1 MWWNTAIIL
10 IWLCIFF
17 TIVAVTIVC
26 QKKKTGIAKPISI
39 IFAGML
45 LAVYIGIFPGNYVS
59 ANYSDNDF
67 IRFTETFFI
76 SIADLIQVFTANNNV
91 KELLETIR
99 SHESFFLQ
107 QAYIFTMSIMCTVA
121 PLLTIGTLISI
132 LMRLSAGR
140 RYLFSFFKTVYIF
153 SDLNDRSI
161 VLASD
166 IKNNHPNSMIVFTDV
181 VDHEDETSL
190 ELSNRAKSIG
200 AILFKQDILTPKF
213 HMHRKKAEMLFFIM
227 GDNEAENIEHSLILT
242 ERYKNRENTRLYIF
256 SSTRESELALTGVD
270 KGKLKVRRINEVQ
283 SLIYRTL
290 YEKGE
295 KLFDKAIENN
305 GTKNI
310 NVVVLGMGNY
320 GTEMVKA
327 LAWFCQMDGYK
338 LTIHA
343 FDKDPYAESKFK
355 ALCPDLMSDKYNGK
369 TKPGETD
376 YTIIIHSSV
385 DVDTS
390 ESSDIMKTIPPATF
404 VFISLGSDEE
414 NVKTAANMRALSIRC
429 GFPSSI
435 QSVVRNSEIS
445 NILSSA
451 TNHKGQTYDI
461 DYIGD
466 LQLAYSEHIIINSE
480 LETIARNRHVRS
492 GYDED
497 LFWRYEYYYRS
508 SVASEVQK
516 QARNYCHVRGTD
528 KLNEHDKDKLTAEEI
543 DFLRCL
549 EHCRW
554 NAFTRGE
561 GYICGIETD
570 HLAKTHKCLV
580 SYYDLPPEIQ
590 ALDDIW

>member
-10 IWLCIFF
+10 IWLCLIF

-26 QKKKTGIAKPISI
+26 KNKKTEITKPISI
-39 IFAGML
+39 IFVGML

-76 SIADLIQVFTANNNV
+76 SIADLIQVFTANTDV
-91 KELLETIR
+91 KELLGTIG
-99 SHESFFLQ
+99 SQEPFLFQ

-132 LMRLSAGR
+132 LMRLSARR

-166 IKNNHPNSMIVFTDV
+166 LKNNHPNSVIVFTNVEQEDV
-181 VDHEDETSL
+181 TSE
-190 ELSNRAKSIG
+190 ELLSKAKSIG
-200 AILFKQDILTPKF
+200 AILFRQDILTPKF
-213 HMHRKKAEMLFFIM
+213 HLHTKKAMMFFFIM
-227 GDNEAENIEHSLILT
+227 GINEAENIEHTLILI
-242 ERYKNRENTRLYIF
+242 ERYKNRDKTRVYIF

-270 KGKLKVRRINEVQ
+270 KGNLKVRRVNEVQ
-283 SLIYRTL
+283 SLIYQTL

-295 KLFDKAIENN
+295 KLFNKAIEDDDK
-305 GTKNI
+305 KNI
-310 NVVVLGMGNY
+310 NAVVLGMGNY

-338 LTIHA
+338 LTIHI

-355 ALCPDLMSDKYNGK
+355 ALCPDLMNAKYNGK

-376 YTIIIHSSV
+376 YTITIHSSV

-390 ESSDIMKTIPPATF
+390 EFSDIMKTIPPATF

-414 NVKTAANMRALSIRC
+414 NVKTAANMRALSIRY

-480 LETIARNRHVRS
+480 LETIARDRHVRS
-492 GYDED
+492 GYDEE

>member
-132 LMRLSAGR
+132 LMSLSAGR
-140 RYLFSFFKTVYIF
+140 RYLFSFFKAVYIF
-153 SDLNDRSI
+153 SELNDRSI

-200 AILFKQDILTPKF
+200 AILFKKDILTPKF
-213 HMHRKKAEMLFFIM
+213 HMHRKKAEMLFFII
-227 GDNEAENIEHSLILT
+227 GDNEAENIEHSLILI

-295 KLFDKAIENN
+295 KLFGNAIESD

-310 NVVVLGMGNY
+310 NAVVLGMGNY

-327 LAWFCQMDGYK
+327 LAWFCQMDGYR

-343 FDKDPYAESKFK
+343 FDKDPYAESRFK
-355 ALCPDLMSDKYNGK
+355 ALCPDLMSDKYNGVSK
-369 TKPGETD
+369 EGESN
-376 YTIIIHSSV
+376 YTIKIHSQI

-390 ESSDIMKTIPPATF
+390 EFLDILKTISPATF
-404 VFISLGSDEE
+404 VFVSLGSDEE
-414 NVKTAANMRALSIRC
+414 NVKTAVNMRALSERC
-429 GFPSSI
+429 G
-435 QSVVRNSEIS
+435 VRVNQYHLWTRTVLNEST
-445 NILSSA
+445 A
-451 TNHKGQTYDI
+451 
-461 DYIGD
+461 GD
-466 LQLAYSEHIIINSE
+466 HAHPGTGGGGDGAL
-480 LETIARNRHVRS
+480 
-492 GYDED
+492 
-497 LFWRYEYYYRS
+497 
-508 SVASEVQK
+508 QK
-516 QARNYCHVRGTD
+516 QKTVFRCRPRRLVRPLCQLGQRAGLGLRLRGRHLPSRPAPDESGGLGDPHRLLHEDGKPHPIRTAAGTGG
-528 KLNEHDKDKLTAEEI
+528 AE
-543 DFLRCL
+543 
-549 EHCRW
+549 
-554 NAFTRGE
+554 G
-561 GYICGIETD
+561 
-570 HLAKTHKCLV
+570 
-580 SYYDLPPEIQ
+580 
-590 ALDDIW
+590 

>member
-59 ANYSDNDF
+59 ANYSANDF
-67 IRFTETFFI
+67 IRFTETIFI

-132 LMRLSAGR
+132 LMSLSAGR

-153 SDLNDRSI
+153 SELNDRSI

-200 AILFKQDILTPKF
+200 AILFKKDILTPKF

-227 GDNEAENIEHSLILT
+227 GDNEAENIEHSLILI

-295 KLFDKAIENN
+295 KLFGNAIESD

-310 NVVVLGMGNY
+310 NAVVLGMGNY

-343 FDKDPYAESKFK
+343 FDKDPYAESRFK
-355 ALCPDLMSDKYNGK
+355 ALCPDLMSDKFNGVSK
-369 TKPGETD
+369 DGEAD

-390 ESSDIMKTIPPATF
+390 EFSDILKTIPPATF
-404 VFISLGSDEE
+404 VFISLGWDEE
-414 NVKTAANMRALSIRC
+414 NVKTALNMRAIC
-429 GFPSSI
+429 KKCNFTPVI
-435 QSVVRNSEIS
+435 QTVVKNSEIS
-445 NILSSA
+445 KVLLNA
-451 TNHKGQTYDI
+451 VNYKKQPYKI

-466 LQLAYSEHIIINSE
+466 LQLEYSESVIIDSE
-480 LETIARNRHVRS
+480 LESIALMRHLKW
-492 GYDED
+492 GDEES
-497 LFWRYEYYYRS
+497 FWDYEYNYKS
-508 SVASEVQK
+508 SVASVVHK
-516 QARNYCHVRGTD
+516 QARNYCHVKGND
-528 KLNEHDKDKLTAEEI
+528 KLNEHGVDSLDDDERESLQ
-543 DFLRCL
+543 CL
-549 EHCRW
+549 EHRRW
-554 NAFTRGE
+554 NAYMRGE
-561 GYICGIETD
+561 GYTYSGVRDDI
-570 HLAKTHKCLV
+570 AKTHYDLV
-580 SYYDLPPEIQ
+580 SYFDLPPEERIK
-590 ALDDIW
+590 DIW

>member
-45 LAVYIGIFPGNYVS
+45 LAVYIGIFPRNYVS

-107 QAYIFTMSIMCTVA
+107 QAYIFTMSVLCTVA

-166 IKNNHPNSMIVFTDV
+166 LKNKRPNSVIVFTNV
-181 VDHEDETSL
+181 EQEDETSE
-190 ELSNRAKSIG
+190 ELLSKAKSIG

-227 GDNEAENIEHSLILT
+227 GDNEAENIEHSLILI

-376 YTIIIHSSV
+376 YTMFDELLAKLQNELCIDSSRV
-385 DVDTS
+385 FSTGFSYGSMFTNGLSRNHQHVLRGVAVYETADINIWLPEVENKPIAWMGVHGMNDGLCKPEMGKSARNTALKNASAEGKDATLEQPEEYYSSQHKCYDYKDVDERFPVRWCTDDAGHIWDHKDPGQWNS
-390 ESSDIMKTIPPATF
+390 WVPAATWD
-404 VFISLGSDEE
+404 FI
-414 NVKTAANMRALSIRC
+414 TQ
-429 GFPSSI
+429 F
-435 QSVVRNSEIS
+435 
-445 NILSSA
+445 
-451 TNHKGQTYDI
+451 
-461 DYIGD
+461 
-466 LQLAYSEHIIINSE
+466 
-480 LETIARNRHVRS
+480 
-492 GYDED
+492 
-497 LFWRYEYYYRS
+497 
-508 SVASEVQK
+508 
-516 QARNYCHVRGTD
+516 
-528 KLNEHDKDKLTAEEI
+528 
-543 DFLRCL
+543 
-549 EHCRW
+549 
-554 NAFTRGE
+554 
-561 GYICGIETD
+561 
-570 HLAKTHKCLV
+570 
-580 SYYDLPPEIQ
+580 
-590 ALDDIW
+590 